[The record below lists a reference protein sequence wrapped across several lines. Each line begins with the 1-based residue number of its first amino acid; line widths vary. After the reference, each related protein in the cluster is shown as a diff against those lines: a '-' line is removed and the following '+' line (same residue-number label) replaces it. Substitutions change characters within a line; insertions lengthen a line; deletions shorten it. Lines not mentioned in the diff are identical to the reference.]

1 MMSTSIKVRGE
12 DKKDFDR
19 LQSEL
24 TLRFGKKITQQELF
38 SRIIELVEDAKE
50 IFITGVY
57 LPLSE
62 REIEEIRKLQSDWG
76 IVTSEEEIDEIL
88 YKF

>member
-1 MMSTSIKVRGE
+1 MSTSIKVRGE

-38 SRIIELVEDAKE
+38 SRIIELVGDAKE
-50 IFITGVY
+50 IFIKGVY

-62 REIEEIRKLQSDWG
+62 GEIEDFRKLQSDWG

-88 YKF
+88 YEK